1 MRPSKIPSEIMESG
15 RNVSIFQ
22 YLRQYRAFIPK
33 LFDMA
38 ATLKIDFVSD
48 IACPWCAVGLGALEQ
63 ALGQLE
69 GQVTAN
75 LHFQPFELNPNMGP
89 GGQDL
94 SEHLTQK
101 YGSSPEQQA
110 QIRANITARGEEV
123 GFKFNPGGR
132 GRVYN
137 TFNAHR
143 LLHWAGV
150 KGPAG
155 SQHALKRALLEAYQG
170 RAEVVE
176 LDAVLLATVASV
188 GLDVNEAQSILASDT
203 YAQEVRETEQ
213 FYQQAG
219 IHSVPAVI
227 INDKHLISGGQ
238 PAAVFEQA
246 LRRIAAGGV

>member
-1 MRPSKIPSEIMESG
+1 
-15 RNVSIFQ
+15 
-22 YLRQYRAFIPK
+22 
-33 LFDMA
+33 MA

-155 SQHALKRALLEAYQG
+155 SQHALKRALLEAHQG

-246 LRRIAAGGV
+246 LRRIAAGEV